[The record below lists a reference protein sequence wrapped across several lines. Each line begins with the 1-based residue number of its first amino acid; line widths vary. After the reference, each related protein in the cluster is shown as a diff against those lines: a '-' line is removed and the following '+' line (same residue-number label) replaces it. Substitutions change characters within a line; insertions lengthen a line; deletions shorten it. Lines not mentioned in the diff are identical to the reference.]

1 MKVKKYVAFESENLD
16 GVYYDFLIEDIEN
29 DSTLKNGVFIGMN
42 KDFKDINFDL
52 IKLLNNSVISYSDY
66 DLSVYYKNNLANLI
80 IDAIK
85 PYKKISLKQALDIQK
100 IVNQYNNERKYDRY
114 DTISMILGVIY
125 LSVFNYAIMRGCVQ
139 SDWIYCFYNTQTI
152 TNEKLSYI
160 ESVIFNTGLEIIVSS
175 TPIEID
181 TKSDIDDIKD
191 MVLCECNFDNI
202 YTQIWDI
209 DDRKKYIASL
219 LNCNIDDVIYYA
231 IDDSK
236 VITYTKYFYK
246 QY

>member
-1 MKVKKYVAFESENLD
+1 MKVKKYIAFENENID

-29 DSTLKNGVFIGMN
+29 NDTLKNGVFIGMN
-42 KDFKDINFDL
+42 KDFNDINFDL

-66 DLSVYYKNNLANLI
+66 DLSVYYKNNYASLI

-114 DTISMILGVIY
+114 DTISKILSVIY
-125 LSVFNYAIMRGCVQ
+125 CSKYDYTILRGCVQ

-152 TNEKLSYI
+152 INERLSYI
-160 ESVIFNTGLEIIVSS
+160 ESVIFNTGIEIIVSS

-181 TKSDIDDIKD
+181 TESDIDDIKD
-191 MVLCECNFDNI
+191 MILCECNFDNV
-202 YTQIWDI
+202 YTQIWNI
-209 DDRKKYIASL
+209 DDRKKYITSL
-219 LNCNIDDVIYYA
+219 LKCNIDDVIYYA
-231 IDDSK
+231 IDDAKTISYIK
-236 VITYTKYFYK
+236 YTYK